1 MELEHRQLSLIP
13 GFQIGD
19 RIKDKDGFIGVIKS
33 VSDRCIT
40 AANENQI
47 KSYNLALFKNI
58 RSFIQCLPTSTS
70 LGESEPLA
78 LQPETLEKSQQSH
91 TVTSAQTRKKSTKRT
106 SLKSRST
113 QISEAIIPP
122 KELTSLQEVSP
133 ALEPRSLVSATDLTT
148 PNLQCGL
155 NISDASKKDS
165 PGLSLSKTQQ
175 DYSIAE
181 WELSYKAYPKA
192 GTMRSGRLSPLQCL
206 EVPKKGSD
214 FLLLP
219 TMTTGLGSRRN
230 AGATRSE
237 KWLKD
242 KLLLQSTQALN
253 PQMMALLFAFPM
265 DWTECLWESP
275 KVAEEEMTS
284 EPCLEEQSILTVPSQ
299 LSNESSTSITALTK
313 VRINKTSI
321 DVAGDIAPIFQ
332 IQHTVGINIVNPSLL
347 DLVNSLSSDRLRCA
361 LDLSEKY
368 GGCQKKRELIA
379 KQIKERTSWDKYL
392 NNSQVFP
399 VGCEVEIMDSKRGTG
414 VWVGHK
420 GIVQPYKQTQPDA
433 ASISYRIVVKIFSES
448 AQEFAKPSF
457 EDSELISVNNIDA
470 SSSARLQFLLEQRDR
485 LIASG
490 ASPPGVWLSV
500 GQVYKKD
507 FRQVVWKS
515 AYGHPWLSN
524 KKSRYIG
531 KENSDEHVSAIAKH
545 RAGQE
550 LRKVEREI
558 KSLQN
563 KKNETCNF
571 NNDHYSANAIS
582 RDRLLPRS

>member
-113 QISEAIIPP
+113 QISEAIIPQ
-122 KELTSLQEVSP
+122 KELTSSLADSPAQEPVLQEVK
-133 ALEPRSLVSATDLTT
+133 LDLTT

-155 NISDASKKDS
+155 NISDVSKKDS
-165 PGLSLSKTQQ
+165 PSLSLSKTQQ

-181 WELSYKAYPKA
+181 WELCYKGYPKA
-192 GTMRSGRLSPLQCL
+192 GTMRNGKLSPLQCL
-206 EVPKKGSD
+206 EVPKRGKE
-214 FLLLP
+214 FLSLP
-219 TMTTGLGSRRN
+219 TLTSNTATETSRASGQSKLER
-230 AGATRSE
+230 
-237 KWLKD
+237 WLKD
-242 KLLLQSTQALN
+242 KGFLQDTQVLSAE
-253 PQMMALLFAFPM
+253 MMATLFGFPK
-265 DWTECLWESP
+265 DWTLCLSDATGERLGELDLDIFSDGR
-275 KVAEEEMTS
+275 
-284 EPCLEEQSILTVPSQ
+284 SISTVQPLS
-299 LSNESSTSITALTK
+299 SNESCTCI
-313 VRINKTSI
+313 
-321 DVAGDIAPIFQ
+321 
-332 IQHTVGINIVNPSLL
+332 
-347 DLVNSLSSDRLRCA
+347 
-361 LDLSEKY
+361 E
-368 GGCQKKRELIA
+368 
-379 KQIKERTSWDKYL
+379 
-392 NNSQVFP
+392 
-399 VGCEVEIMDSKRGTG
+399 
-414 VWVGHK
+414 
-420 GIVQPYKQTQPDA
+420 
-433 ASISYRIVVKIFSES
+433 FS
-448 AQEFAKPSF
+448 A
-457 EDSELISVNNIDA
+457 NNIDA

-490 ASPPGVWLSV
+490 ASPQGVWLSV

-515 AYGHPWLSN
+515 GYEHPWLSN

-531 KENSDEHVSAIAKH
+531 KENSDKHVSAIAQHK
-545 RAGQE
+545 AGQE
-550 LRKVEREI
+550 LRKIE
-558 KSLQN
+558 
-563 KKNETCNF
+563 
-571 NNDHYSANAIS
+571 
-582 RDRLLPRS
+582 RLLKCDRCKSNISSLAVPIF

>member
-1 MELEHRQLSLIP
+1 MIALARHGKDSRLVQPSVIP
-13 GFQIGD
+13 EFQIGD

-70 LGESEPLA
+70 LVESEPLA
-78 LQPETLEKSQQSH
+78 LQPETLKKSQQSH

-106 SLKSRST
+106 SLKSRSIPT
-113 QISEAIIPP
+113 SETITPP

-265 DWTECLWESP
+265 DWTECLLESP
-275 KVAEEEMTS
+275 RES
-284 EPCLEEQSILTVPSQ
+284 EDGTMLENSLGEQSTLTVQQ
-299 LSNESSTSITALTK
+299 L
-313 VRINKTSI
+313 
-321 DVAGDIAPIFQ
+321 P
-332 IQHTVGINIVNPSLL
+332 
-347 DLVNSLSSDRLRCA
+347 
-361 LDLSEKY
+361 LSES
-368 GGCQKKRELIA
+368 CTCIE
-379 KQIKERTSWDKYL
+379 
-392 NNSQVFP
+392 
-399 VGCEVEIMDSKRGTG
+399 
-414 VWVGHK
+414 
-420 GIVQPYKQTQPDA
+420 
-433 ASISYRIVVKIFSES
+433 FS
-448 AQEFAKPSF
+448 A
-457 EDSELISVNNIDA
+457 NNIDA

-485 LIASG
+485 LISSG
-490 ASPPGVWLSV
+490 ASPQGVWICCGKV
-500 GQVYKKD
+500 PHRD
-507 FRQVVWKS
+507 FEQAAWKS
-515 AYGHPWLSN
+515 DKPRKEWGD
-524 KKSRYIG
+524 KKSQYIG
-531 KENSDEHVSAIAKH
+531 KRGKEAHISAIAQHK
-545 RAGQE
+545 AGQE

-558 KSLQN
+558 RKLQVKS
-563 KKNETCNF
+563 
-571 NNDHYSANAIS
+571 
-582 RDRLLPRS
+582 

>member
-1 MELEHRQLSLIP
+1 MIELKHRQQPSLIP
-13 GFQIGD
+13 GFEIGD

-70 LGESEPLA
+70 LVESEPLA

-113 QISEAIIPP
+113 QISEAIIHQ
-122 KELTSLQEVSP
+122 KELTSSLAASPAQEPVLQEVKQ
-133 ALEPRSLVSATDLTT
+133 DLTT

-155 NISDASKKDS
+155 NTSDASKKDS
-165 PGLSLSKTQQ
+165 PSLSLSKTQQ

-206 EVPKKGSD
+206 EVPKRGKE
-214 FLLLP
+214 FLSLP
-219 TMTTGLGSRRN
+219 TLTSNTATKTSRASGQSKLER
-230 AGATRSE
+230 
-237 KWLKD
+237 WLKD
-242 KLLLQSTQALN
+242 KGFLQDTQVLSAE
-253 PQMMALLFAFPM
+253 MMATLFGFPK
-265 DWTECLWESP
+265 DWTLCLSDATGERLGELDLDIFSDGR
-275 KVAEEEMTS
+275 
-284 EPCLEEQSILTVPSQ
+284 SISTVQPLS
-299 LSNESSTSITALTK
+299 SNESSTSIAALTK
-313 VRINKTSI
+313 VRINKTSL
-321 DVAGDIAPIFQ
+321 DVPSDIAPIFQ

-379 KQIKERTSWDKYL
+379 KQIKERTNWDKYL
-392 NNSQVFP
+392 NNSQTFP
-399 VGCEVEIMDSKRGTG
+399 VGCKVEIVDSKRGTG

-490 ASPPGVWLSV
+490 ASPQGVWLSV

-515 AYGHPWLSN
+515 AYEHPWLSN

-558 KSLQN
+558 RKLQVKS
-563 KKNETCNF
+563 
-571 NNDHYSANAIS
+571 
-582 RDRLLPRS
+582 

>member
-113 QISEAIIPP
+113 QISEAIIPQ
-122 KELTSLQEVSP
+122 KELTSSLADSPAQEPVLQEVKLDS
-133 ALEPRSLVSATDLTT
+133 TT

-155 NISDASKKDS
+155 NTSDASKKDS
-165 PGLSLSKTQQ
+165 PSLSLSKTQQ

-181 WELSYKAYPKA
+181 WELCYKGYPKA
-192 GTMRSGRLSPLQCL
+192 GTMRNGKLSPLQCL
-206 EVPKKGSD
+206 EVPKRGKE
-214 FLLLP
+214 FLSLP
-219 TMTTGLGSRRN
+219 TLTSNTATETSRASGQSKLER
-230 AGATRSE
+230 
-237 KWLKD
+237 WLKD
-242 KLLLQSTQALN
+242 KGFLQDTQVLSAE
-253 PQMMALLFAFPM
+253 MMATLFGFPK
-265 DWTECLWESP
+265 DWTLCLSDATGERLGELDLDIFSDGR
-275 KVAEEEMTS
+275 
-284 EPCLEEQSILTVPSQ
+284 SISTVQPLS
-299 LSNESSTSITALTK
+299 SNESSTSIAALTK
-313 VRINKTSI
+313 VRINKTSL
-321 DVAGDIAPIFQ
+321 DVPSDIAPIFQ
-332 IQHTVGINIVNPSLL
+332 IQYTVGINIVNPSLL

-368 GGCQKKRELIA
+368 GGCQKKKELIA
-379 KQIKERTSWDKYL
+379 KHIKERTSWDKYL
-392 NNSQVFP
+392 NNSQTFP
-399 VGCEVEIMDSKRGTG
+399 VGCKVEIVDSKRGTG

-448 AQEFAKPSF
+448 AQEFANPSF
-457 EDSELISVNNIDA
+457 ENSELISVNNIDA
-470 SSSARLQFLLEQRDR
+470 SSSERLQFLLEQRDR
-485 LIASG
+485 LISSG
-490 ASPPGVWLSV
+490 ASPQGVWICCGKV
-500 GQVYKKD
+500 PHRD
-507 FRQVVWKS
+507 FEQAAWKS
-515 AYGHPWLSN
+515 DKPRKEWGD
-524 KKSRYIG
+524 KKSQYIG
-531 KENSDEHVSAIAKH
+531 KRGKEAHISAIAQHK
-545 RAGQE
+545 AGQE

-558 KSLQN
+558 RKLQVKS
-563 KKNETCNF
+563 
-571 NNDHYSANAIS
+571 
-582 RDRLLPRS
+582 